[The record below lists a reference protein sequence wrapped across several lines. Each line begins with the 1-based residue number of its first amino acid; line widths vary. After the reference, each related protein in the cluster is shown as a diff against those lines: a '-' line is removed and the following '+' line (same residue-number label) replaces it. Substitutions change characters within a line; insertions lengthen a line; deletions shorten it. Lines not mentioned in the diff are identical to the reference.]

1 MVIYLLTT
9 ELSKLYLFKKLSIFF
24 DLDSFF
30 FFMSECRKY
39 FKFLGL
45 DLIRNYLI
53 DAIWF
58 VSFFLIFNHFW
69 SWEKSFIKNTIIIS
83 LPLITEI
90 LQFLFPNLGT
100 FDLFD
105 LLLYISLFVLCYLI
119 FYEKQT

>member
-53 DAIWF
+53 DAMWF

>member
-30 FFMSECRKY
+30 FFISECRKY

>member
-30 FFMSECRKY
+30 FFISECRKY

-53 DAIWF
+53 DAMWF

>member
-9 ELSKLYLFKKLSIFF
+9 ELSELYLFKKLSIFF

>member
-39 FKFLGL
+39 FKFLDL